1 MKTVRLKIDLEHTK
15 KILRGEPVTIKV
27 PLGATHLEL
36 RFATPG
42 QNSGDSIA
50 KILDVFFNGRP
61 A

>member
-1 MKTVRLKIDLEHTK
+1 MKTMRLQIDLEHTK

-27 PLGATHLEL
+27 PEGATRLEL
-36 RFATPG
+36 RFATPR
-42 QNSGDSIA
+42 QDSGDSIA